1 MHSLAAVDLN
11 LIVALH
17 ALLEERSVSRA
28 ARRVGL
34 SQPAMSHAL
43 ARLREHFGDPLLV
56 RTGRAMEPTPLAA
69 ALLTGVRPLI
79 GGLEALLT
87 ATPVEPATLSLG
99 LRLVTDD
106 AVGLTFL
113 PRLVARLRAEAP
125 GVTLDV
131 LPRGAPGR
139 KALLRAGQ
147 ADLALGAFSGAGMDL
162 HRIALYSERWVTV
175 LRRGHPAGLG
185 PWTAERWAALPQVI
199 VSPTGGRRGEVDR
212 QLQER
217 GLSRAV
223 VAAVPHFSTALAL
236 VARTDLVL
244 TTGEAQARALGPA
257 FDLEIREPPL
267 PMPPYEIAMLWHPRT
282 EHDPAQRWLR
292 ALVQAVAEEDR
303 EAPRSEFGQSSP
315 HPIQSA
321 SGEG

>member
-1 MHSLAAVDLN
+1 MHTLAAVDLN
-11 LIVALH
+11 LVVSLH

-43 ARLREHFGDPLLV
+43 GRLRVYFDDPLLV
-56 RTGRAMEPTPLAA
+56 RTGRAMEPTPRAV
-69 ALLTGVRPLI
+69 ALLASVRPLMLA
-79 GGLEALLT
+79 LEAVLT
-87 ATPVEPATLSLG
+87 PALVEPAALTLT

-113 PRLVARLRAEAP
+113 PRLVGRLRAEAP

-139 KALLRAGQ
+139 KAMLRAGQ

-162 HRIALYSERWVTV
+162 HRSALYTERWVTV
-175 LRRGHPAGLG
+175 LRRGHPAARG
-185 PWTAERWAALPQVI
+185 PWTPLSWATLAHVI

-212 QLQER
+212 RLQER
-217 GLSRAV
+217 GLSREV

-244 TTGEAQARALGPA
+244 TTGAMQAEALAPA
-257 FDLEIREPPL
+257 FDLELREPPVA
-267 PMPPYEIAMLWHPRT
+267 MAPYEIAMLWHPRT
-282 EHDPAQRWLR
+282 EHDPAQRWVR
-292 ALVQAVAEEDR
+292 ALVEQVA
-303 EAPRSEFGQSSP
+303 AKG
-315 HPIQSA
+315 
-321 SGEG
+321 

>member
-56 RTGRAMEPTPLAA
+56 RTGRTMEPTPRAASLLAA
-69 ALLTGVRPLI
+69 VRPLV

-87 ATPVEPATLSLG
+87 AAPVQPAALTLS

-113 PRLVARLRAEAP
+113 PRLVRRLRAEAP

-162 HRIALYSERWVTV
+162 HRLALYTERWVTV
-175 LRRGHPAGLG
+175 LRRGHPASDG
-185 PWTAERWAALPQVI
+185 PWTPERWAALPQVI

-212 QLQER
+212 QLQGR
-217 GLSRAV
+217 GLSREV

-244 TTGEAQARALGPA
+244 TTGASQAAVLGPA
-257 FDLEIREPPL
+257 FDLEIRDPPL
-267 PMPPYEIAMLWHPRT
+267 PMSPYEIAMLWHPRT
-282 EHDPAQRWLR
+282 EHDPAHHWIR
-292 ALVQAVAEEDR
+292 ALARQVADETPWGDTDR
-303 EAPRSEFGQSSP
+303 MREIRA
-315 HPIQSA
+315 
-321 SGEG
+321 